1 MSQAQLNK
9 NIRMLSR
16 SQVIGQTCL
25 IITLIL
31 FAFIFLFSEPIFFWL
46 GLYIGM
52 FNVVQSIYVII
63 KTKIVLKAG

>member
-1 MSQAQLNK
+1 MSQIQLNK

-16 SQVIGQTCL
+16 SQVIGQNCI

-31 FAFIFLFSEPIFFWL
+31 FAFIFLFSESTFFWL

-63 KTKIVLKAG
+63 KTKIALKAG